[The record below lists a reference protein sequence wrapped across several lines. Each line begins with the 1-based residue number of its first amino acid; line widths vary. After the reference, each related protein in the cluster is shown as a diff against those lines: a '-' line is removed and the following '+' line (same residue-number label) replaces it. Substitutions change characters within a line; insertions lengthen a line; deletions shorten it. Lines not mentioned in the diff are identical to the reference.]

1 MRAGTGTSRRCLP
14 QPFILFKMFYILL
27 ISVCVCVEMC
37 FDELGT
43 EVLLLGVGVFDQA
56 EEQLGEVADDDEGWG

>member
-1 MRAGTGTSRRCLP
+1 M
-14 QPFILFKMFYILL
+14 
-27 ISVCVCVEMC
+27 CVCVEMC
-37 FDELGT
+37 FNELST

>member
-1 MRAGTGTSRRCLP
+1 M
-14 QPFILFKMFYILL
+14 
-27 ISVCVCVEMC
+27 CVCVEMC
-37 FDELGT
+37 FDEHST